1 MSDYSKEASRA
12 VIDASKA
19 RVLAGLAM
27 DFDLLDDTL
36 KLMDYKEQMEFI
48 ATVYNL
54 THKRLNLQ

>member
-19 RVLAGLAM
+19 RVIAGLAT
-27 DFDLLDDTL
+27 DFDLLDSTL
-36 KLMDYKEQMEFI
+36 RLMDYKEKMEFI
-48 ATVYNL
+48 AIVYNL

>member
-27 DFDLLDDTL
+27 DFDLFFYGKKTRYFND
-36 KLMDYKEQMEFI
+36 E
-48 ATVYNL
+48 
-54 THKRLNLQ
+54 